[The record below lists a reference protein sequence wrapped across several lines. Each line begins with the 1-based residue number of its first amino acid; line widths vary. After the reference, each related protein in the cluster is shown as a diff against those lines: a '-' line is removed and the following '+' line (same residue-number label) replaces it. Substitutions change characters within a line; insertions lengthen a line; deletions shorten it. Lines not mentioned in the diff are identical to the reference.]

1 MFIKHFNESNEDF
14 ENRINKELE
23 ELCENCDGI
32 QYSFN
37 DETDT
42 FCFSFSYLNNE
53 ETKNLKKKLDL
64 QIGKINLIINLNFNA
79 YVT

>member
-1 MFIKHFNESNEDF
+1 MNHKYKSKVFIKHSNESNEDF

-42 FCFSFSYLNNE
+42 FCFSFSYLNNK
-53 ETKNLKKKLDL
+53 ETKKPKKE
-64 QIGKINLIINLNFNA
+64 IGFTNW
-79 YVT
+79 

>member
-1 MFIKHFNESNEDF
+1 MNHKYKSKVFIKHSNESNEDF

-37 DETDT
+37 DKTDT

-53 ETKNLKKKLDL
+53 EIKKSKKE
-64 QIGKINLIINLNFNA
+64 IGFTNR
-79 YVT
+79 